1 MQRVDEFVN
10 SMYKGFD
17 INDHDVQELKN
28 EMKTHLLDTV
38 KDLETQG
45 ISEDESIKIA
55 VERFGDKKQL
65 NTGLLEFFSYQKRFA
80 KNLLRI
86 CLSCLVIG
94 SVSWISLFI
103 MESNYH
109 TTASTTTSSIIN
121 GISTL
126 LAHEDQISIENENKI
141 NSLVQKYPKV
151 HNVAIFTVVKA
162 VKVVKVVTN
171 HTVTVEEQK
180 LAENQQLKEQKIAEE
195 FYYPSNYQLSDAIF
209 SYQKKVDLVDNQYVT
224 TGNIDRI
231 NNRVIQI
238 QYPNNDWMREYWKI
252 PNYLFII
259 FGVLFTVW
267 FGITIGQTRYI
278 KNRTT
283 KIAKREILGLSM
295 GSMFFFILAGMS
307 YDCVG
312 VPSGDVF
319 GILGITFIIL
329 IVWQVIQRG
338 MKGFFS

>member
-10 SMYKGFD
+10 SMYEGFD
-17 INDHDVQELKN
+17 VNDHDVQEFKD

-38 KDLETQG
+38 QDLQTQG

-65 NTGLLEFFSYQKRFA
+65 NTGLLELFSYQKRFA

-86 CLSCLVIG
+86 CLLCLVIG

-103 MESNYH
+103 MERNYH
-109 TTASTTTSSIIN
+109 TTASTTTSSIIKE
-121 GISTL
+121 IKTL
-126 LAHEDQISIENENKI
+126 LEHEDQISIENEKKI
-141 NSLVQKYPKV
+141 NLLVQKYPKV
-151 HNVAIFTVVKA
+151 LNVAIFPVGTY
-162 VKVVKVVTN
+162 
-171 HTVTVEEQK
+171 TVTAEQQK
-180 LAENQQLKEQKIAEE
+180 LAEEQSAERIHSL
-195 FYYPSNYQLSDAIF
+195 FDYDYQLSDATY
-209 SYQKKVDLVDNQYVT
+209 SYQKKVDLAADQYVT
-224 TGNIDRI
+224 TGNLDPI
-231 NNRVIQI
+231 NNKWIIKI
-238 QYPNNDWMREYWKI
+238 QYPNNDWMRDYWMI

-267 FGITIGQTRYI
+267 FGITIGQPQYI
-278 KNRTT
+278 KDRTT
-283 KIAKREILGLSM
+283 KIAKREILGLLI
-295 GSMFFFILAGMS
+295 GSIFFFILAGMS
-307 YDCVG
+307 YNCVG
-312 VPSGDVF
+312 APSGDVF